1 MKISD
6 LRKLVKI
13 ANRLD
18 ATGYERL
25 ADELDAIVREA
36 ADPDASRGNVMPVC
50 PNHPGITLEPMK
62 KGWYCE
68 ECDRSVLSYEQHPR
82 PDAYDPNDPRNYDS
96 SAAYVNY
103 RPEPEYDP
111 ADYCPIHH
119 ERLYRDRS
127 GFFVCGEC
135 EWERRQGQHEDAQTT
150 PNRESGIPHE
160 YNSETVRRV
169 FKILES
175 NKRLSESQDGQAIL
189 KLLEIQG
196 TDWRASDL
204 FDIYAINV
212 SFGSN
217 PRWSLDHNEEFKKA
231 ILNIAN
237 SF

>member
-36 ADPDASRGNVMPVC
+36 A
-50 PNHPGITLEPMK
+50 
-62 KGWYCE
+62 
-68 ECDRSVLSYEQHPR
+68 
-82 PDAYDPNDPRNYDS
+82 YDPNDPRSHDPNHPHHYES
-96 SAAYVNY
+96 SAAYINY

-111 ADYCPIHH
+111 DDYCPIHSS
-119 ERLYRDRS
+119 RFYRDES
-127 GFFVCGEC
+127 GFSVCGDC
-135 EWERRQGQHEDAQTT
+135 EWESRQRQGEDAQATPPQATPPQAT
-150 PNRESGIPHE
+150 PNRVPHE
-160 YNSETVRRV
+160 YNSETVRHV

-204 FDIYAINV
+204 LDIYAINV
-212 SFGSN
+212 SFGSD
-217 PRWSLDHNEEFKKA
+217 PRWSLAYNEEFKKA

>member
-36 ADPDASRGNVMPVC
+36 A
-50 PNHPGITLEPMK
+50 
-62 KGWYCE
+62 
-68 ECDRSVLSYEQHPR
+68 
-82 PDAYDPNDPRNYDS
+82 YDPNDPRDPRNYGS
-96 SAAYVNY
+96 SMAYINY
-103 RPEPEYDP
+103 RPEPEYNPD
-111 ADYCPIHH
+111 DYCPIHSS
-119 ERLYRDRS
+119 RFYRDGS
-127 GFFVCGEC
+127 GFSVCGDC
-135 EWERRQGQHEDAQTT
+135 EWERRQGQGEDAQATPPQAT

-160 YNSETVRRV
+160 YNSETVRHV

-204 FDIYAINV
+204 LDIYAINT
-212 SFGSN
+212 SFGST
-217 PRWSLDHNEEFKKA
+217 PRWSLDYNEEFKKA

>member
-36 ADPDASRGNVMPVC
+36 ADD
-50 PNHPGITLEPMK
+50 PNHP
-62 KGWYCE
+62 
-68 ECDRSVLSYEQHPR
+68 SSYE
-82 PDAYDPNDPRNYDS
+82 S
-96 SAAYVNY
+96 SAAYINY

-111 ADYCPIHH
+111 DDYCPIHH
-119 ERLYRDRS
+119 TSRLYRDES
-127 GFFVCGEC
+127 DFFVCGQC
-135 EWERRQGQHEDAQTT
+135 EWERRQRQGEDPHATPPQAT

-160 YNSETVRRV
+160 YNSETVRHV

-204 FDIYAINV
+204 LDIYAINT
-212 SFGSN
+212 SFGST
-217 PRWSLDHNEEFKKA
+217 PRWSLDYNEEFKKA

>member
-36 ADPDASRGNVMPVC
+36 AHDPN
-50 PNHPGITLEPMK
+50 
-62 KGWYCE
+62 
-68 ECDRSVLSYEQHPR
+68 
-82 PDAYDPNDPRNYDS
+82 DPNDPRNYDS
-96 SAAYVNY
+96 SAAYISY
-103 RPEPEYDP
+103 RPEPEYNPD
-111 ADYCPIHH
+111 DYCHIHPTV
-119 ERLYRDRS
+119 RLSRDRS
-127 GFFVCGEC
+127 GFYACDEC
-135 EWERRQGQHEDAQTT
+135 EWERRQRQREVAQAT
-150 PNRESGIPHE
+150 PPQATPKREPGIPYE
-160 YNSETVRRV
+160 YNSETVRDV
-169 FKILES
+169 FKMLEN
-175 NKRLSESQDGQAIL
+175 NKRLSESEDGQAIL
-189 KLLEIQG
+189 KLLQIQG

-212 SFGSN
+212 SFGSD
-217 PRWSLDHNEEFKKA
+217 PSWSLDYNEEFKKA

>member
-36 ADPDASRGNVMPVC
+36 A
-50 PNHPGITLEPMK
+50 
-62 KGWYCE
+62 
-68 ECDRSVLSYEQHPR
+68 
-82 PDAYDPNDPRNYDS
+82 YDPNDPNHPSNYES
-96 SAAYVNY
+96 SAAYINF

-111 ADYCPIHH
+111 DDYCPIHSS
-119 ERLYRDRS
+119 RLHRDDES
-127 GFFVCGEC
+127 GFSVCGDC
-135 EWERRQGQHEDAQTT
+135 EWESRQRQGEDAQAT

-160 YNSETVRRV
+160 YNSETVRHV

-212 SFGSN
+212 SFGSD
-217 PRWSLDHNEEFKKA
+217 PRWSLAYNEEFKKA

>member
-50 PNHPGITLEPMK
+50 PNHPGIALEPVK

-82 PDAYDPNDPRNYDS
+82 PDAYDPNDPRNYGS
-96 SAAYVNY
+96 SWEYIAY
-103 RPEPEYDP
+103 RPEPKLHLVDED
-111 ADYCPIHH
+111 DYCPIHH
-119 ERLYRDRS
+119 SWLYRQD
-127 GFFVCGEC
+127 GAGNFVCDEC

-150 PNRESGIPHE
+150 PPQTTPNRESGIPQ
-160 YNSETVRRV
+160 ST
-169 FKILES
+169 
-175 NKRLSESQDGQAIL
+175 
-189 KLLEIQG
+189 
-196 TDWRASDL
+196 
-204 FDIYAINV
+204 
-212 SFGSN
+212 
-217 PRWSLDHNEEFKKA
+217 KA
-231 ILNIAN
+231 K
-237 SF
+237 